1 MTKEFQEAVYT
12 RSRFKNKMNKNPTMR
27 KFIKDNETC
36 VSLLEEKTQNVSSTT
51 LQKRHYYK

>member
-12 RSRFKNKMNKNPTMR
+12 RSRFKNKMNKNPTTR

-51 LQKRHYYK
+51 LQKGHY